1 MIQAIRAFLVLLGVG
16 ILATI
21 IFVKPGRLGGESGG
35 TQASKIITAGTS
47 GLADVIRAVQ
57 GS

>member
-1 MIQAIRAFLVLLGVG
+1 MVQAFKAFLIMLGVG

-21 IFVKPGRLGGESGG
+21 VFVKAGRLGGESGG
-35 TQASKIITAGTS
+35 AQASKIINAGTS
-47 GLADVIRAVQ
+47 GLSDVIRAVQ

>member
-1 MIQAIRAFLVLLGVG
+1 MMDVMKTFFTLLGVG

-35 TQASKIITAGTS
+35 SQASKIISAGTD
-47 GLADVIRAVQ
+47 GLSKIIKAVE
-57 GS
+57 GD